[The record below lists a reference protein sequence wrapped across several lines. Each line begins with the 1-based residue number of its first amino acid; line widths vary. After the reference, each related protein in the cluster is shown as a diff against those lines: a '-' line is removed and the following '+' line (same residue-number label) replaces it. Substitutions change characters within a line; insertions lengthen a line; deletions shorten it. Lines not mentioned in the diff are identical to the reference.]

1 MDLAINKEGTRMVA
15 ICHSM
20 KIHIYNLITKMEEE
34 YVENFHIYRIYAL
47 LYTRLMEYLLS
58 QTN

>member
-34 YVENFHIYRIYAL
+34 YVENFASIDITYYC
-47 LYTRLMEYLLS
+47 T
-58 QTN
+58 